1 MEEPSGIICEIDV
14 TAAGLPQRSGIIL
27 KRERGTVAL
36 LANKLKGTSTRGRA
50 QTTPPFTTRDLTDAL
65 ASDADALK
73 QAAAYLIGRSKPAD
87 AQASGRLMAALDG
100 VLAQSKSPLLR
111 AEAAMSKVLRG
122 HGDGAEAVLK
132 QSAKAAPPD
141 EPWVAA
147 AYLAQMGDASGWP
160 AVAAAAG
167 EDAPQHQ
174 RTAALE
180 AAVAF
185 GPLQGKASGDGKVDA
200 FGVIEA
206 AAEAEAVGVRQ
217 IAPRLLREVGHPD
230 ARAIIE
236 RIASSDASSGVR
248 AVAQYELDQLTS
260 P

>member
-1 MEEPSGIICEIDV
+1 MEEPDGITCEIDV
-14 TAAGLPQRSGIIL
+14 TAAGFPHRSAVIL
-27 KRERGTVAL
+27 ERERGTVSL

-50 QTTPPFTTRDLTDAL
+50 QTTPAFTTRDLTDAL
-65 ASDADALK
+65 ASDADTLK

-87 AQASGRLMAALDG
+87 AQASGRLIAALDE
-100 VLAQSKSPLLR
+100 VLASSKSPLLR
-111 AEAAMSKVLRG
+111 AEAAMSKALRG
-122 HGDGAEAVLK
+122 QKDGAAAVLK
-132 QSAKAAPPD
+132 QSAKAAASD

-160 AVAAAAG
+160 AIAAAVA
-167 EDAPQHQ
+167 EDAPQHH
-174 RTAALE
+174 RTAALD

-185 GPLQGKASGDGKVDA
+185 GPLQGEASGDSKVDA

-206 AAEAEAVGVRQ
+206 ATAAEAVGVRQ
-217 IAPRLLREVGHPD
+217 LVPRLLREVGHPD

-236 RIASSDASSGVR
+236 RIAGSDASSGVR
-248 AVAQYELDQLTS
+248 AVAQYELGQLTS